1 MDTNAWS
8 EAFRLDVGAAAQDWF
23 ETSVFRIA
31 DMVLTTGERVDLA
44 VSRYLADHR
53 RDRFDDYLSP
63 DLIIC
68 VAELV
73 QGVQEATDDRTAAR
87 RFLRQA
93 HGLWRG
99 ARSRHSSP
107 ISNGPTRI
115 QACIGNIRNALRHSD
130 VGINQ
135 KDE

>member
-1 MDTNAWS
+1 MDSSAWN
-8 EAFRLDVGAAAQDWF
+8 EAFRLDADAAAQDWF

-31 DMVLTTGERVDLA
+31 DMVLITGERVDLA

-53 RDRFDDYLSP
+53 RGRFDDCLSP

-68 VAELV
+68 AAELV
-73 QGVQEATDDRTAAR
+73 QGVQAVTDDQTAAR

-99 ARSRHSSP
+99 AGPRRSSP
-107 ISNGPTRI
+107 IINGPTRI
-115 QACIGNIRNALRHSD
+115 QACIGNIRNALRHPD
-130 VGINQ
+130 VAINQ